1 MAAGTRRLG
10 VDHEHVDCGHEE
22 MVWLP
27 PSSAKVEQ
35 RPLVRKSFCLRCGLV
50 RNVGSDR
57 ARPIGFWVQAI
68 VRIRN
73 ALEREHKR
81 SPTAIAKLPA
91 AQVRLILKEMIKT
104 PGFDDPYAMTRSAQ
118 VELVL
123 RAIHRVRPD
132 VPRSLVEDAVDG
144 EGAEAEA
151 RRRARKRARRPPA
164 ARLARGA

>member
-1 MAAGTRRLG
+1 MKKRVGL
-10 VDHEHVDCGHEE
+10 DHEHVDCGHEE

-27 PSSAKVEQ
+27 PSSAEVEQ

-57 ARPIGFWVQAI
+57 ARPIGFWTSAV

-81 SPTAIAKLPA
+81 SPHAIAKLPA
-91 AQVRLILKEMIKT
+91 AQVRLILREMIAT
-104 PGFDDPYAMTRSAQ
+104 PGFDDPYAMTKTAQ

-123 RAIHRVRPD
+123 RAIHKVRPD
-132 VPRSLVEDAVDG
+132 VPRAIVEDAVEG
-144 EGAEAEA
+144 EGAKALE
-151 RRRARKRARRPPA
+151 RKSRAPGEKRRP
-164 ARLARGA
+164 GAPRPTLPSGR

>member
-1 MAAGTRRLG
+1 MAEPKKRIG

-27 PSSAKVEQ
+27 PSSAEVEQ
-35 RPLVRKSFCLRCGLV
+35 RALLRKSFCLRCGLV

-57 ARPIGFWVQAI
+57 ARPIGFWTSAV

-73 ALEREHKR
+73 ALEREHRR
-81 SPTAIAKLPA
+81 SPGAIAKLPA
-91 AQVRLILKEMIKT
+91 AQVRLILREMIAT

-123 RAIHRVRPD
+123 AAIHKVRPD
-132 VPRSLVEDAVDG
+132 VPRAIVEDAVEG
-144 EGAEAEA
+144 EPPNAGARNRKGRPAQG
-151 RRRARKRARRPPA
+151 RRLPSPPGG
-164 ARLARGA
+164 R

>member
-1 MAAGTRRLG
+1 MPDPPRRIG

-35 RPLVRKSFCLRCGLV
+35 RALRRKSFCLQCGMV

-57 ARPIGFWVQAI
+57 ALPIGFWTSAVI
-68 VRIRN
+68 RIRN
-73 ALEREHKR
+73 VLEREHR
-81 SPTAIAKLPA
+81 RAPHAIAKLPA
-91 AQVRLILKEMIKT
+91 AQVRLILREMIAT

-123 RAIHRVRPD
+123 KAIHKVRPD
-132 VPRSLVEDAVDG
+132 VPRSMVEDAVEG
-144 EGAEAEA
+144 EPPRPKKPGA
-151 RRRARKRARRPPA
+151 KPA
-164 ARLARGA
+164 ARAARPTAPRGAR

>member
-1 MAAGTRRLG
+1 MSAPPKRVG

-27 PSSAKVEQ
+27 PSSALVEQ

-57 ARPIGFWVQAI
+57 ARPIGFWTSAI

-81 SPTAIAKLPA
+81 APHAIAKLPA
-91 AQVRLILKEMIKT
+91 AQVRLILKEMIAT
-104 PGFDDPYAMTRSAQ
+104 PGFDDPYALTKSAQ

-123 RAIHRVRPD
+123 KAIHKVRPD
-132 VPRSLVEDAVDG
+132 VPRAIVEDAVEG
-144 EGAEAEA
+144 EPPAPK
-151 RRRARKRARRPPA
+151 RKADKRGPA
-164 ARLARGA
+164 ARAATARPGAR